1 MLIFN
6 GDEVGKSVGVDG
18 GVQKLGKNGL
28 GEERNEAC
36 LVAKACT
43 WLLLSC
49 CAGKEYA
56 FFFLSSLDTH
66 VYLQKVGGNPVF
78 ASRLLISWKAKI
90 FLS

>member
-49 CAGKEYA
+49 CAGKENA
-56 FFFLSSLDTH
+56 FFFSFSFGYTCLSS
-66 VYLQKVGGNPVF
+66 KSGGK
-78 ASRLLISWKAKI
+78 SR
-90 FLS
+90 FCF